1 MTSPTTQRRAA
12 GFTRRGLLRWLYMG
26 RVAVVSGIEVGA
38 LLRWLQAAP
47 EQTLVATAVF
57 SVTLLFTGFSFWYS
71 HVVEREVGV
80 GFAYAQVIFDVV
92 VVTAIVHITGG
103 ASSFFAPLYIL
114 VITTGA
120 LLLPLPGGVLIGALA
135 SVAYFGDITWGQGGT
150 VGGAVAF
157 QILIFAGVALA
168 TGWLGDRVRRAGIAL
183 GAVES
188 ELRQLRLDTADIL
201 GTVSTGVVTVNGEG
215 LLAYMNPAA
224 ENLLGLS
231 ASAST
236 GAPAFSAIEGIAPG
250 LGTLLRR
257 SLQDRIPMAR
267 YKTVARV
274 GDRTITLGVTTT
286 VLERE
291 GGGAPSVTAI
301 FQDITELDRVDEL
314 NRRNERLEALAELSA
329 SLAHE
334 IKNPLASIRSAV
346 EQIADPELE
355 DEDRST
361 LQRLVEAESDRLSR
375 LLSEF
380 IDFSRLRIGKL
391 EEVDLVR
398 VCEDCATL
406 VRQHPSFGDGAKISV
421 EYGDRAPPVHGDSDL
436 LHRALFNL
444 VLNGV
449 QFAGPSGRVK
459 VTLARSGGKSVPRG
473 SAATGTSPVGGAAA
487 RIVIEDSGPGV
498 EEELA
503 SRIFDPFFTTRE
515 GGSGLGLPV
524 AHRTIEAHQGTI
536 MVDRSDLG
544 GARFTIDLPINRVGS
559 AS

>member
-1 MTSPTTQRRAA
+1 
-12 GFTRRGLLRWLYMG
+12 
-26 RVAVVSGIEVGA
+26 
-38 LLRWLQAAP
+38 
-47 EQTLVATAVF
+47 
-57 SVTLLFTGFSFWYS
+57 
-71 HVVEREVGV
+71 
-80 GFAYAQVIFDVV
+80 
-92 VVTAIVHITGG
+92 
-103 ASSFFAPLYIL
+103 
-114 VITTGA
+114 
-120 LLLPLPGGVLIGALA
+120 
-135 SVAYFGDITWGQGGT
+135 
-150 VGGAVAF
+150 
-157 QILIFAGVALA
+157 
-168 TGWLGDRVRRAGIAL
+168 
-183 GAVES
+183 
-188 ELRQLRLDTADIL
+188 LRQLRLDTADIL
-201 GTVSTGVVTVNGEG
+201 GTVSTGVVTVNGAG

-231 ASAST
+231 AAGST
-236 GAPAFSAIEGIAPG
+236 GAPAFGAIESVAPG

-274 GDRTITLGVTTT
+274 GDRSITLGVTTT

-346 EQIADPELE
+346 EQIGDPGLG
-355 DEDRST
+355 DQDRGT

-380 IDFSRLRIGKL
+380 IDFSRLRIGTL

-398 VCEDCATL
+398 VSEDCATL
-406 VRQHPSFGDGAKISV
+406 VRQHPSAGDGATITV
-421 EYGDRAPPVHGDSDL
+421 EHMDRALLVEGDSDL

-444 VLNGV
+444 ILNGV
-449 QFAGPSGRVK
+449 QFAGADGTVRVT
-459 VTLARSGGKSVPRG
+459 VVRPGGKALPRG
-473 SAATGTSPVGGAAA
+473 SAAKGASPVGEAAA
-487 RIVIEDSGPGV
+487 RILVEDSGPGV
-498 EEELA
+498 DPGLL
-503 SRIFDPFFTTRE
+503 SRIFDPFFTTRD

-536 MVDRSDLG
+536 MVDQSELG
-544 GARFTIDLPINRVGS
+544 GARFTIDLPIARSG
-559 AS
+559 AIP

>member
-1 MTSPTTQRRAA
+1 
-12 GFTRRGLLRWLYMG
+12 MG

-38 LLRWLQAAP
+38 LLRWLEAAP
-47 EQTLVATAVF
+47 EQTLVATMVF
-57 SVTLLFTGFSFWYS
+57 LATVLFTGASFWYT
-71 HVVEREVGV
+71 HVLDREVDV
-80 GFAYAQVIFDVV
+80 NFAYAQVIFDVLA
-92 VVTAIVHITGG
+92 VTAIVHITGG

-114 VITTGA
+114 VITSGA
-120 LLLPLPGGVLIGALA
+120 LLLPLPGGVLIGGLA
-135 SVAYFGDITWGQGGT
+135 SIAYFADITWGHQGT
-150 VGGAVAF
+150 AGGAVAF

-168 TGWLGDRVRRAGIAL
+168 SGWLGDRVRRAGIAL

-201 GTVSTGVVTVNGEG
+201 GTVSTGVVTVNGAG

-231 ASAST
+231 AAGST
-236 GAPAFSAIEGIAPG
+236 GAPAFGTIESVAPG

-274 GDRTITLGVTTT
+274 GDRSITLGVTTT

-346 EQIADPELE
+346 EQIGDPGLG
-355 DEDRST
+355 DQDRGT

-380 IDFSRLRIGKL
+380 IDFSRLRIGTL

-398 VCEDCATL
+398 VSEDCATL
-406 VRQHPSFGDGAKISV
+406 VRQHPSAGDGATITV
-421 EYGDRAPPVHGDSDL
+421 EHMDRALLVEGDSDL

-444 VLNGV
+444 ILNGV
-449 QFAGPSGRVK
+449 QFAGADGTVR
-459 VTLARSGGKSVPRG
+459 VTLVRPGGKALPRG
-473 SAATGTSPVGGAAA
+473 SAAKGASPVGEAAA
-487 RIVIEDSGPGV
+487 RILVEDSGPGV
-498 EEELA
+498 DPGLL
-503 SRIFDPFFTTRE
+503 SRIFDPFFTTRD

-536 MVDRSDLG
+536 MVDQSELG
-544 GARFTIDLPINRVGS
+544 GARFTIDLPIARSG
-559 AS
+559 AIP